1 LRVRARVHGGRQ
13 QDAIAAD
20 DSGRRVH
27 DHALANARSL
37 RIERLLYDERSPM
50 LALCQDAARAD
61 ALEAKREARIPA
73 RRLRLPCWR
82 VRTLDAGSREGHQ
95 IG

>member
-1 LRVRARVHGGRQ
+1 
-13 QDAIAAD
+13 
-20 DSGRRVH
+20 
-27 DHALANARSL
+27 
-37 RIERLLYDERSPM
+37 M

-73 RRLRLPCWR
+73 RRLRLPWWR
-82 VRTLDAGSREGHQ
+82 VRTLDAGICREGHQ

>member
-1 LRVRARVHGGRQ
+1 
-13 QDAIAAD
+13 
-20 DSGRRVH
+20 
-27 DHALANARSL
+27 
-37 RIERLLYDERSPM
+37 M

-73 RRLRLPCWR
+73 RRIGLPCWR
-82 VRTLDAGSREGHQ
+82 VRSLDAGICREGPQ